1 MGRISLKYKKNSK
14 NVGHG
19 NLENVVYCVFEES
32 QHTTVPIFD
41 Y

>member
-1 MGRISLKYKKNSK
+1 MGRISLKYEKNSK
-14 NVGHG
+14 NFGHG
-19 NLENVVYCVFEES
+19 NLENVYCVFEES